1 MIRKILVPCSLFILA
16 TSCDQFFPSL
26 GEMNKKIDQLNET
39 QQTLHGKVDAIE
51 KKLQGPM
58 NTNTP
63 NPDRVYNVE
72 VGDSFVYGNKNAPVT
87 LIKWLDFQ
95 CPYCAQSVPLV
106 DAIMKKY
113 PNDVKIVFKNFPLEF
128 HQEAQKASE
137 YVLAA
142 EKQGKFLEMYHAIY
156 DDYKNLKN
164 NKDYPLEIAK
174 KIGLDVEKLKQDL
187 NDPSIQARI
196 AKEVNEL
203 RNSGM
208 QRLSVPK
215 FLINGR
221 EPRGRNL
228 ELWSQMIDAEIAK
241 SKGISEAKTQ
251 L

>member
-1 MIRKILVPCSLFILA
+1 MTLRKLLTPCSLFVLA

-26 GEMNKKIDQLNET
+26 QEMNQKIDQLRDN
-39 QQTLHGKVDAIE
+39 QQILLGKVDAIE
-51 KKLQGPM
+51 KRLQGPM
-58 NTNTP
+58 NANTP

-113 PNDVKIVFKNFPLEF
+113 PNDVKIVFKNFPLDF
-128 HQEAQKASE
+128 HQEAKKASE
-137 YVLAA
+137 YALAA

-156 DDYKNLKN
+156 NDYKNLKN
-164 NKDYPLEIAK
+164 NQDYPLEIAK

-203 RNSGM
+203 RSSGM

-215 FLINGR
+215 FLINGK

-241 SKGISEAKTQ
+241 SKEKAQ